1 MRGGIALLALACV
14 GAAHAQMIGPGISKA
29 FELVKAK
36 QGGTPVTGTG
46 ANESQGGRIPE
57 PEPSKGQQLRVINA
71 DDYSRAGN
79 EVLAEGNVHIIY
91 KGYDVFA
98 DRVVGDLSTNIFILE
113 GNGRLIGRTEE
124 IEGERIQI
132 NFDDETFTF
141 ERGRAVLQPERL
153 ENQSAVP
160 LYVKGARGGGREND
174 ILTEDG
180 DLTTC
185 ELESPHFHLHAKSTR
200 VIPRKHIILKQVKL
214 EVLGATIL
222 SLPGLTIP
230 LDRDPQK
237 YLPEVGQS
245 EDEGYYIKFK
255 FSTPLKHDT
264 FIDHKVDLMS
274 KLGIGLGGD
283 YQYRWKN
290 SSGRINAYSLVGNQR
305 TLRSSIEHTQ
315 YFGQDS
321 LSLAANFNRFNY
333 LTAPESTQL
342 DARASYAFRLGNGQ
356 ARAGWY
362 RSSSQSSGFESISEN
377 FSFNDSRELWNDFR
391 TSLDVNLSSTQ
402 SNGFG
407 SQTKTERIDLRFLGT
422 QELRSLTAE
431 LLYQRS
437 IPVGGGN
444 SYLSSSDRT
453 PLVTLRSDARRMF
466 GEGAGRVLPWQMEFS
481 VGELSDPGQE
491 QERITRLYLD
501 WGFRRSDGGRRLR
514 VSYGGQFKQGMYSD
528 DTAQYTLNYD
538 TSLSYEFGQN
548 SSFNVNYR
556 RLASFGY
563 TPLFMDRTGS
573 GDALNADLSW
583 QPVKTLRLAAQTG
596 YDLLQIERGYTPW
609 QSVSVRAEFTPREL
623 SRYSLSAYY
632 DTFSQAWSSARLD
645 ADVKVGRMWFTF
657 AARYDGLRSQ
667 WAGATLIAR
676 GLRYGKLGA
685 DLLFDY
691 NGYTQQFD
699 ATQFALTYSLH
710 CFEAVLEVT
719 ENKVGFRPGRQ
730 VAFFVRIKAFPN
742 TDLFGFGRRGQQI
755 GTGGFGG

>member
-1 MRGGIALLALACV
+1 MRGSLALLALICV
-14 GAAHAQMIGPGISKA
+14 GGAQAQVIGPAVSQA
-29 FELVKAK
+29 SELVKGK
-36 QGGTPVTGTG
+36 QTEGGETVGQS
-46 ANESQGGRIPE
+46 EEQIPE
-57 PEPSKGQQLRVINA
+57 SNPSRSQQFQLINA
-71 DDYSRAGN
+71 DDYSRVGN
-79 EVLAEGNVHIIY
+79 EVFAEGNVHIVY
-91 KGYDVFA
+91 KGYDIYA
-98 DRVVGDLSTNIFILE
+98 DRIVGDFSTNIFVLE
-113 GNGRLIGRTEE
+113 GNGRLVGRTEE
-124 IEGERIQI
+124 IEGDRIVVD
-132 NFDDETFTF
+132 FDAETFNF

-153 ENQSAVP
+153 ENRSAVP
-160 LYVKGARGGGREND
+160 VFVTAASGGGREND
-174 ILTEDG
+174 FTTFEG

-200 VIPRKHIILKQVKL
+200 VIPRKHIILKQVEL
-214 EVLGATIL
+214 EVLGKKIL
-222 SLPGLTIP
+222 TLPGLTIP

-237 YLPEVGQS
+237 YLPEIGQS
-245 EDEGYYIKFK
+245 PDEGYYVKFK
-255 FSTPLKHDT
+255 FSTPLKNDT

-274 KLGIGLGGD
+274 KLGVGIGGD

-290 SSGRINAYSLVGNQR
+290 SFGRINGYSLFGNQK
-305 TLRSSIEHTQ
+305 TLRGSVDHTQ

-321 LSLAANFNRFNY
+321 LNVAANFNRFNY

-342 DARASYAFRLGNGQ
+342 DARANYAFRLAGGQ
-356 ARAGWY
+356 SRLGWY
-362 RSSSQSSGFESISEN
+362 RSSSESSGFQSVSQN
-377 FSFNDSRELWNDFR
+377 FSFNDFRELWKDFR
-391 TSLDVNLSSTQ
+391 TSLDLNLSSNE

-407 SQTKTERIDLRFLGT
+407 SQSKTERVDVRFLGT

-444 SYLSSSDRT
+444 SFLSSSDRT
-453 PLVTLRSDARRMF
+453 PMLTLRSDARRIL
-466 GEGAGRVLPWQMEFS
+466 GERTGRSLPWQLEAS
-481 VGELSDPGQE
+481 VGELTDPGQE
-491 QERITRLYLD
+491 QEKITRFFLD
-501 WGFRRSDGGRRLR
+501 WGFRRSDGNDRLR
-514 VSYGGQFKQGMYSD
+514 VNYGGQFKQGMYSD

-538 TSLSYEFGQN
+538 TSISYEYGQN
-548 SSFNVNYR
+548 STFNVNYR

-573 GDALNADLSW
+573 SDALNADLTW
-583 QPVKTLRLAAQTG
+583 QPVRSLRLAAQTG
-596 YDLLQIERGYTPW
+596 YDLLQIERGFTPW
-609 QSVSVRAEFTPREL
+609 QSVSVRAEYMPREL
-623 SRYSLSAYY
+623 SRYSMSAYY

-645 ADVKVGRMWFTF
+645 ADVRVGRMWFTF

-730 VAFFVRIKAFPN
+730 VALFVRIKAFPN